1 MLQQTL
7 IRLPM
12 KSLTSLE
19 IDSDYEFEVKQSDIE
34 NGECETAA
42 NCAVAQAFRR
52 MFPLYHICV
61 DHDDIL
67 LWIPG
72 KHTIAFDVNPVI
84 RQFIIDFD
92 SGKEVMPTKFTTTVL
107 RNYNH

>member
-19 IDSDYEFEVKQSDIE
+19 IDSDFEFEVKQSDIE

-72 KHTIAFDVNPVI
+72 KHTIAFDVTPQI
-84 RQFIIDFD
+84 KAFIISFD
-92 SGKEVMPTKFTTTVL
+92 SGNDVQPQKFMTSVL
-107 RNYNH
+107 RNYMH